1 MKDLKPLDW
10 ILICGVSFTSLAC
23 LFVESITL
31 NSLALKS
38 IEEISP
44 MDWVGLIAGVSGVC
58 CVVLV
63 AKRKIINYLFGIVN
77 VSLYAYISYRSQIWG
92 DAFLNA
98 CYYFPMQFLGW
109 WQWSRNRESSGREDT
124 VKAKRMSLAGRL
136 WLFAGC
142 AVSVLATGLV
152 LKYFTSDPQ
161 PFKDAATTVLSIIAQ
176 FLMVRIFMEQWF
188 LWITTNVLSVVMWS
202 ILWVN
207 GSSEALLM
215 VVMWLFYLA
224 NSINGLLVWN
234 RASKR

>member
-1 MKDLKPLDW
+1 
-10 ILICGVSFTSLAC
+10 
-23 LFVESITL
+23 
-31 NSLALKS
+31 
-38 IEEISP
+38 

-124 VKAKRMSLAGRL
+124 VKAKRMSFAGRL

-142 AVSVLATGLV
+142 AVSCSKIFYFRPTTIQGCRHHGALHNCTVSYGAYLYGTVVLMDYHKCSKRCNV
-152 LKYFTSDPQ
+152 VYFVGKRLLRS
-161 PFKDAATTVLSIIAQ
+161 AAYGG
-176 FLMVRIFMEQWF
+176 
-188 LWITTNVLSVVMWS
+188 NV
-202 ILWVN
+202 
-207 GSSEALLM
+207 ALLSGQLHK
-215 VVMWLFYLA
+215 WSF
-224 NSINGLLVWN
+224 GLE
-234 RASKR
+234 